1 MVCYHKGQE
10 YSAVNYSI
18 KIEFAVGQEI
28 TKPIRCEISRC
39 SKSQPALLKPG
50 QSTSNSI
57 STVMN
62 ISRHFMLA
70 MLIERCGDIALNPG
84 PAGNCLICKGTV
96 RSNQVSVNCNL
107 CNGLLHVKC
116 CDLTDRAGPI
126 CHICFPNNSI
136 LNNDTTGYSNSK
148 HIVNDLQNLISKR
161 GLTIFHQ
168 NICGLFRKIDSLR
181 VLLDSHKGIHILGLG
196 ETHLYDDVYDNE
208 IEIAGYKLF
217 RKDRSGNNYGGIVVY
232 LRNTINAIRRIDLEI
247 ESIEAIWVEIT
258 MPCSRGLLV
267 AHFYRPPDGS
277 QYLDPDFL
285 PKFRDMMSTATSE
298 GKEIIILGDFNTDY
312 NNNQKSKEF
321 KESLKGLGFIQLV
334 KQSTRITKESSTLID
349 IIATNQNQNILKCSV
364 IKTSLSDHDMVG
376 SVRKLHNIK
385 FKPRTIT
392 CRNYKQY
399 NIASFKSEV
408 SNLSFSDY
416 SKFTNIDEAWD
427 NWQTKFLSAVDKH
440 APLINKR
447 VRGRE
452 TPWITSKIKN
462 SMRERDYFLC

>member
-1 MVCYHKGQE
+1 MIGFFEFTSQSESLFTNRLANSEMNFGTSQHVQALIKMAVCRVMRSLFLFFIIANFVCGNSLVCYHKGQE
-10 YSAVNYSI
+10 YRAVNYSI

-28 TKPIRCEISRC
+28 TKPIRYEISRC

-50 QSTSNSI
+50 QSTSNRI
-57 STVMN
+57 GTVMN
-62 ISRHFMLA
+62 ISWHFMLA

-84 PAGNCLICKGTV
+84 PAGKCLICKGTV
-96 RSNQVSVNCNL
+96 RRNQVSVNCNL

-148 HIVNDLQNLISKR
+148 HIINDLQNLISKH
-161 GLTIFHQ
+161 GLTICHQ
-168 NICGLFRKIDSLR
+168 NICGLSRKIDSLH

-232 LRNTINAIRRIDLEI
+232 LRDTINAIRRIDLEI

-258 MPCSRGLLV
+258 MPCARGLLV

-285 PKFRDMMSTATSE
+285 PKFRDMMSTA
-298 GKEIIILGDFNTDY
+298 
-312 NNNQKSKEF
+312 
-321 KESLKGLGFIQLV
+321 
-334 KQSTRITKESSTLID
+334 
-349 IIATNQNQNILKCSV
+349 A
-364 IKTSLSDHDMVG
+364 
-376 SVRKLHNIK
+376 
-385 FKPRTIT
+385 
-392 CRNYKQY
+392 Y
-399 NIASFKSEV
+399 NIRRF
-408 SNLSFSDY
+408 
-416 SKFTNIDEAWD
+416 
-427 NWQTKFLSAVDKH
+427 
-440 APLINKR
+440 
-447 VRGRE
+447 
-452 TPWITSKIKN
+452 
-462 SMRERDYFLC
+462 